1 MVPLRPTI
9 QQTLSDGAEPASK
22 SVMVPLGCTS
32 QVFPPSEENRMTP
45 PGPILQDARPSGA
58 EIVTAAPPPGRSNC
72 GLRLV
77 ISAACR
83 PCAGSVVIADPSALI
98 CTRSEDCCG
107 AGSAGAAA
115 APATA

>member
-45 PGPILQDARPSGA
+45 PGPIRQDARPSGA
-58 EIVTAAPPPGRSNC
+58 ETVTAAPPLVRSNC

-83 PCAGSVVIADPSALI
+83 PRAGRAVIAESSAVI
-98 CTRSEDCCG
+98 CTLAEDCSG
-107 AGSAGAAA
+107 
-115 APATA
+115 